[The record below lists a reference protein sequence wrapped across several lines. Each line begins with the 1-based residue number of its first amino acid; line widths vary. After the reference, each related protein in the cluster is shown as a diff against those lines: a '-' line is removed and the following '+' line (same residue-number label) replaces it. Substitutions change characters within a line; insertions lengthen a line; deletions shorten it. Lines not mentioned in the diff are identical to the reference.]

1 LKKREKGIS
10 WKMIS
15 LKTIYHMAK
24 DIENFRDQL
33 TKLAEAV
40 EILENTFVN
49 DGDIQVNVTLDET
62 KYQSLMRTL
71 NYQSND
77 TKCIVSIGNV
87 DFTFLK
93 K

>member
-1 LKKREKGIS
+1 
-10 WKMIS
+10 
-15 LKTIYHMAK
+15 MAK

-40 EILENTFVN
+40 EILENTFVK

>member
-1 LKKREKGIS
+1 
-10 WKMIS
+10 
-15 LKTIYHMAK
+15 MAE

-40 EILENTFVN
+40 EILENTFIN

>member
-1 LKKREKGIS
+1 
-10 WKMIS
+10 
-15 LKTIYHMAK
+15 MAK
-24 DIENFRDQL
+24 DIENFRNQL

>member
-1 LKKREKGIS
+1 
-10 WKMIS
+10 
-15 LKTIYHMAK
+15 MAK

-49 DGDIQVNVTLDET
+49 DGDIQINVTLDET

>member
-1 LKKREKGIS
+1 MG
-10 WKMIS
+10 
-15 LKTIYHMAK
+15 K
-24 DIENFRDQL
+24 DIENFRDHL

-40 EILENTFVN
+40 EILENTFIN
-49 DGDIQVNVTLDET
+49 DGDITVMVTLDEV

-71 NYQSND
+71 HFQSND
-77 TKCIVSIGNV
+77 TKCVVSIGNV

>member
-1 LKKREKGIS
+1 
-10 WKMIS
+10 
-15 LKTIYHMAK
+15 MAK

-40 EILENTFVN
+40 EILENTFIN

-77 TKCIVSIGNV
+77 IKCVVSIGNV

>member
-1 LKKREKGIS
+1 
-10 WKMIS
+10 
-15 LKTIYHMAK
+15 MAK
-24 DIENFRDQL
+24 DIENFRDHL

-40 EILENTFVN
+40 EILENTFIN
-49 DGDIQVNVTLDET
+49 DGDITVMVTLDDV

-77 TKCIVSIGNV
+77 TKCVVSIGNV
-87 DFTFLK
+87 DFTFSK

>member
-1 LKKREKGIS
+1 
-10 WKMIS
+10 
-15 LKTIYHMAK
+15 MAK

>member
-1 LKKREKGIS
+1 
-10 WKMIS
+10 
-15 LKTIYHMAK
+15 MAK
-24 DIENFRDQL
+24 DIENFRYQL

-40 EILENTFVN
+40 EILENTFIN

>member
-1 LKKREKGIS
+1 
-10 WKMIS
+10 
-15 LKTIYHMAK
+15 MAK
-24 DIENFRDQL
+24 DIENFRYQL

>member
-1 LKKREKGIS
+1 
-10 WKMIS
+10 
-15 LKTIYHMAK
+15 MAK

-71 NYQSND
+71 NYQSTD

>member
-1 LKKREKGIS
+1 
-10 WKMIS
+10 
-15 LKTIYHMAK
+15 MAK

-71 NYQSND
+71 NTNTEQVNS
-77 TKCIVSIGNV
+77 
-87 DFTFLK
+87 
-93 K
+93 

>member
-1 LKKREKGIS
+1 
-10 WKMIS
+10 
-15 LKTIYHMAK
+15 MAK

-40 EILENTFVN
+40 EILENTFIN

-77 TKCIVSIGNV
+77 TKGIVSIGNV

>member
-1 LKKREKGIS
+1 
-10 WKMIS
+10 
-15 LKTIYHMAK
+15 MAK

-77 TKCIVSIGNV
+77 NKCIVSIGNV

>member
-1 LKKREKGIS
+1 
-10 WKMIS
+10 
-15 LKTIYHMAK
+15 MAK

-40 EILENTFVN
+40 EILETTFIN
-49 DGDIQVNVTLDET
+49 DGDVSVNVILDET

-71 NYQSND
+71 NYQSNE

-87 DFTFLK
+87 DFTFSK

>member
-1 LKKREKGIS
+1 
-10 WKMIS
+10 
-15 LKTIYHMAK
+15 MAK
-24 DIENFRDQL
+24 DIENFRDHL

-40 EILENTFVN
+40 EILENTFIN
-49 DGDIQVNVTLDET
+49 DGDIGVVVTLDET

-77 TKCIVSIGNV
+77 SKCIVSIGNV

>member
-1 LKKREKGIS
+1 
-10 WKMIS
+10 
-15 LKTIYHMAK
+15 MAK
-24 DIENFRDQL
+24 DIENIRDQL

>member
-1 LKKREKGIS
+1 
-10 WKMIS
+10 
-15 LKTIYHMAK
+15 MAK

-33 TKLAEAV
+33 TKLAKAV
-40 EILENTFVN
+40 EILENTFIN

>member
-1 LKKREKGIS
+1 
-10 WKMIS
+10 
-15 LKTIYHMAK
+15 MAK
-24 DIENFRDQL
+24 DIENFRDHL

-40 EILENTFVN
+40 EILENTFIN
-49 DGDIQVNVTLDET
+49 DGEIRVVVTLDDT

-77 TKCIVSIGNV
+77 SKCIVSIGNV

>member
-1 LKKREKGIS
+1 
-10 WKMIS
+10 
-15 LKTIYHMAK
+15 MAK
-24 DIENFRDQL
+24 DIENFRNQL

-62 KYQSLMRTL
+62 KYKSLMRTL

>member
-1 LKKREKGIS
+1 
-10 WKMIS
+10 
-15 LKTIYHMAK
+15 MAK
-24 DIENFRDQL
+24 DIENFRNQL

-87 DFTFLK
+87 DFTFSK